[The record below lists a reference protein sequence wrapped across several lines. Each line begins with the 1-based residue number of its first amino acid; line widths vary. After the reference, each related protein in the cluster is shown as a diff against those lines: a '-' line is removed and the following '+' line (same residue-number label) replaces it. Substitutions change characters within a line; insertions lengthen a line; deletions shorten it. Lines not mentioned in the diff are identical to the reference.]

1 MKAVVNPMSIIKRN
15 GKVAASLK
23 LTTHDGV
30 ATYYAC
36 QMLNQKSINTKLIY
50 RHMAG
55 GWQLIESIDPDVA
68 EILSNTLVT
77 ISNELSGVCNKR
89 DEDAKGEF
97 YRIWPDAYITCSG
110 GLETVKF
117 KLGFSLVVAALQD
130 DGSYKYQRKSI
141 ADLSADYEE
150 FVPSESQLARIEQK
164 VMKVARN
171 VDAKF
176 QRWEDEKLIGFK
188 SKADMANYKHST
200 GQYAQSHRQYT
211 RRR

>member
-50 RHMAG
+50 RHMVG
-55 GWQLIESIDPDVA
+55 GWQLIESIDPDIA
-68 EILSNTLVT
+68 EILNNTLVT

-110 GLETVKF
+110 GLEMVKF
-117 KLGFSLVVAALQD
+117 KLGFSLVIATLQD
-130 DGSYKYQRKSI
+130 DGSYKYQKKKIS
-141 ADLSADYEE
+141 DLSADYEE
-150 FVPSESQLARIEQK
+150 FVPSEFQQVRIDR
-164 VMKVARN
+164 VMSKAKRE
-171 VDAKF
+171 DAKF
-176 QRWEDEKLIGFK
+176 QRWEDEKPIGFK
-188 SKADMANYKHST
+188 SKADMANYRHST

>member
-23 LTTHDGV
+23 LSTHDGV
-30 ATYYAC
+30 ATHYAC
-36 QMLNQKSINTKLIY
+36 QMLNQKSINTKKAY
-50 RHMAG
+50 RYMAG
-55 GWQLIESIDPDVA
+55 DWQLIESIDPDIA
-68 EILSNTLVT
+68 EILSTTLAT
-77 ISNELSGVCNKR
+77 LSYELSGICVKR

-97 YRIWPDAYITCSG
+97 YKIWPDAYITCSG

-150 FVPSESQLARIEQK
+150 FVPSEFQQVRIDR
-164 VMKVARN
+164 VMSKAKRE
-171 VDAKF
+171 DAKF
-176 QRWEDEKLIGFK
+176 QRWEDEKPIGFK
-188 SKADMANYKHST
+188 SKADMANYRHST

>member
-15 GKVAASLK
+15 GKVAAQLT

-68 EILSNTLVT
+68 EILSTTLATV
-77 ISNELSGVCNKR
+77 SNELSGICVKR
-89 DEDAKGEF
+89 DEDVRGEF

-110 GLETVKF
+110 GLEMVKF
-117 KLGFSLVVAALQD
+117 KLGFSLVIATMQNN
-130 DGSYKYQRKSI
+130 GSYKYQCKSI
-141 ADLSADYEE
+141 ADLNADYEE
-150 FVPSESQLARIEQK
+150 FIPSEFQQVRIDRVMSKARRE
-164 VMKVARN
+164 
-171 VDAKF
+171 DAKF
-176 QRWEDEKLIGFK
+176 QRWEDEKPIGFK

>member
-15 GKVAASLK
+15 GKVAAQLT

-50 RHMAG
+50 RHMVG

-68 EILSNTLVT
+68 EILNNTLVT
-77 ISNELSGVCNKR
+77 ISNELSGICNKR

-110 GLETVKF
+110 GLEMVKF
-117 KLGFSLVVAALQD
+117 KFGFSLVVATLQD

-150 FVPSESQLARIEQK
+150 FVPSEFQQVRIDR
-164 VMKVARN
+164 VMSKAKRE
-171 VDAKF
+171 DAKF
-176 QRWEDEKLIGFK
+176 QRWEDEKPIGFK